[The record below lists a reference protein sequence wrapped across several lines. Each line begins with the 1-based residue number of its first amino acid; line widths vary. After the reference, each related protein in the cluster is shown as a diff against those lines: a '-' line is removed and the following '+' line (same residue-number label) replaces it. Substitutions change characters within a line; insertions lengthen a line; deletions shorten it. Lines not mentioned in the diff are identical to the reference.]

1 MFYYVDSVSNRKR
14 GRKLGQKKTL
24 DNKKQLN
31 GYR

>member
-1 MFYYVDSVSNRKR
+1 MFNYVDSVSNRKR
-14 GRKLGQKKTL
+14 GRKLGQKKIQ